1 MRCRRFARDQ
11 RYQQTIRG
19 SIDIHS
25 RKDRREM
32 GIDVAWLIVA
42 NRTAAPVDELHILL
56 ERVWDARRLLPSFEN
71 D

>member
-1 MRCRRFARDQ
+1 
-11 RYQQTIRG
+11 
-19 SIDIHS
+19 
-25 RKDRREM
+25 M

>member
-19 SIDIHS
+19 SIDIHLC
-25 RKDRREM
+25 KDRREL
-32 GIDVAWLIVA
+32 GIDVASLIVA
-42 NRTAAPVDELHILL
+42 NRTAAPVDELHTLL